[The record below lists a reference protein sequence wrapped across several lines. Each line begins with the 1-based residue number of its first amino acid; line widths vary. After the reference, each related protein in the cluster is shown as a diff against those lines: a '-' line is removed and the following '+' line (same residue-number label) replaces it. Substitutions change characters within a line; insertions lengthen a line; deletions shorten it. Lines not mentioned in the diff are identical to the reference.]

1 MHTFRLK
8 YLFVLFSLVV
18 AVEITAQSTIVAD
31 TGVSAPTSI
40 LEIISANRYNFQK
53 GADSVNYI
61 SLAGNVKLKKE
72 NTLFFCDSAV
82 LHQQQNVVEAFGK
95 VHINDADSVHTYSDY
110 MRYVGKE
117 RKAYLKNNVRLTDGK
132 STLTTSELEY
142 EINTK
147 IGNYFK
153 NGRIVTG
160 KSVLTSVEGT
170 YYGDTKDAYFRKK
183 VLLVDPEYRVTTDTL
198 LYNLETEVARFVA
211 YTVIESKDRIIKT
224 REGYYD
230 QKARRALFSKRSSVT
245 DKESDLV
252 ADNIAFDDRTG
263 FGQAQ
268 GDVEYR
274 TKDSASP
281 TTILADDIKF
291 NRNASSFLATQKP
304 VMIIEQNRDSVF
316 IAADTLYS
324 AKLSDLRKERN
335 VPVIRDSVYLK
346 QVADIQKK
354 DTSSN
359 RFFEAY
365 FNVRVYTDSM
375 QAVGDSLFYSLE
387 DSTFRLFKDP
397 VVWTDNNQLT
407 GDTIYMF
414 TRNKKPE
421 RLFVFENGL
430 AISKVQGDYFNQ
442 VKGITINGYF
452 RDGTIDFLRARG
464 NAESIYYAVDDDNA
478 FIGVNQSTADVIDMY
493 FENKEPQKVVF
504 RNDLKGTT
512 YPMKQVNHTELRLQ
526 GFRWLEDRR
535 PKSWQELLK

>member
-1 MHTFRLK
+1 MQRIRLK
-8 YLFVLFSLVV
+8 YLFVFLGSLP
-18 AVEITAQSTIVAD
+18 AVSASAQSTIIAAD
-31 TGVSAPTSI
+31 TGATSI
-40 LEIISANRYNFQK
+40 LQIISANRYNFQK
-53 GADSVNYI
+53 GKDSVNYI
-61 SLAGNVKLKKE
+61 SLAGNVTLKKE
-72 NTLFFCDSAV
+72 NTLFYCDSAV

-110 MRYVGKE
+110 MRYVGRE

-132 STLTTSELEY
+132 STLTTNQLDY

-147 IGNYFK
+147 IGNYYTGGK
-153 NGRIVTG
+153 IMTG
-160 KSVLTSVEGT
+160 KSVLTSIEGT

-183 VLLVDPEYRVTTDTL
+183 VLLVDPEYKVTTDTL
-198 LYNLETEVARFVA
+198 LYNLETEIARFVA

-230 QKARRALFSKRSSVT
+230 SKNRKALFSKRSAVS
-245 DKESDLV
+245 DKEFDLV
-252 ADNIAFDDRTG
+252 ADNMAFDDRSG

-268 GDVEYR
+268 GKAEYR
-274 TKDSASP
+274 TKDTANR
-281 TTILADDIKF
+281 TTVLADDIKF
-291 NRNASSFLATQKP
+291 NRNASSFIATLKP
-304 VMIIEQNRDSVF
+304 VMIIEQNRDSIF

-324 AKLSDLRKERN
+324 AKLTELKKERD
-335 VPVIRDSVYLK
+335 VPVIRDSAYMAS
-346 QVADIQKK
+346 VAEIQKK
-354 DTSSN
+354 DTSAN

-365 FNVRVYTDSM
+365 YHVRVFTDSM

-387 DSTFRLFKDP
+387 DSAFRLFKDP
-397 VVWTDNNQLT
+397 VVWTNNNQLT

-421 RLFVFENGL
+421 RLYVFENGL
-430 AISKVQGDYFNQ
+430 AISKVQSDYFNQ

-452 RDGTIDFLRARG
+452 KEGNIDYLRARG
-464 NAESIYYAVDDDNA
+464 NAESIYYAVDNDNA

-512 YPMKQVNHTELRLQ
+512 YPMKQVNHAELRLK
-526 GFRWLEDRR
+526 GFRWLEERR
-535 PKSWQELLK
+535 PKTWQELLK